1 MIWTVILNVLLSW
14 PSPVQQATVLSPAQD
29 ANKPQPHTPSDISQL
44 RVKADSGDPDAE
56 NDLGVRYRMGE
67 GVEKDKEEAVRW
79 YRKAAKHG
87 SAAAMFNLGAAYYN
101 GDGVGVDDVVS
112 CAWFLLAEEAGH
124 PGADEAVRR
133 ATSESASR
141 PIVAAEKVGEMY
153 EKGEELSKNAG
164 NALKWYRRAADSG
177 SPQASLNAAAL
188 LANAPNP
195 TQENLEEAR
204 KRCEDAAKSDYG
216 PAAFCMA
223 TIYKRGLGVA
233 QDAAESAKWLI
244 RAANDG
250 HPKAMLQLGE
260 AYWKGDGVK
269 PNLITAYVWIW
280 MAYRLKVSG
289 AEQDEETLRNQMNA
303 KDVEK
308 ARKNAETWPVR
319 GRVLVVQKH

>member
-1 MIWTVILNVLLSW
+1 MIWTVILNGLLSW

-164 NALKWYRRAADSG
+164 NALK
-177 SPQASLNAAAL
+177 
-188 LANAPNP
+188 
-195 TQENLEEAR
+195 
-204 KRCEDAAKSDYG
+204 
-216 PAAFCMA
+216 
-223 TIYKRGLGVA
+223 
-233 QDAAESAKWLI
+233 
-244 RAANDG
+244 
-250 HPKAMLQLGE
+250 
-260 AYWKGDGVK
+260 
-269 PNLITAYVWIW
+269 
-280 MAYRLKVSG
+280 
-289 AEQDEETLRNQMNA
+289 
-303 KDVEK
+303 
-308 ARKNAETWPVR
+308 
-319 GRVLVVQKH
+319 